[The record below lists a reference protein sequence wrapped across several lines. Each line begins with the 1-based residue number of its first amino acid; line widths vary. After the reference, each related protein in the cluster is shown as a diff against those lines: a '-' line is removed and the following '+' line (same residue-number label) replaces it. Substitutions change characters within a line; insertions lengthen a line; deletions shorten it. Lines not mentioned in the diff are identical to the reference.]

1 MNQSYDYDQILKKS
15 LDADLLWFEEE
26 FDQIFKSKIKFTK
39 QEINMA
45 NQILEMLTKITN
57 IYNNEQLLYP
67 LARIL
72 NSLEK
77 KYPAFF

>member
-1 MNQSYDYDQILKKS
+1 MNQSYDYDKILKKS
-15 LDADLLWFEEE
+15 LEADLQWFEEE
-26 FDQIFKSKIKFTK
+26 FDQIFKSKSKFTK

-57 IYNNEQLLYP
+57 IYNNEQLLYS

-72 NSLEK
+72 NELEK
-77 KYPAFF
+77 KYPVFF